1 MKKGGYGLPLDFW
14 GREHGACDADGVPDA
29 GAAVPGGG
37 KPLGDGGGIEGE
49 DGRLL
54 VAALARREAR
64 VAHVNVTE
72 NVQDE
77 VAGGVLVVALPVQG
91 PKENLPRRINVDA
104 GRIGGRGSAR
114 ERRGHETGVTWGA
127 RWSHDKLSL
136 ISPQSPHARIGQTLS
151 LTPTLQ
157 GMEQSRY
164 KETKT
169 RRGLTYSYYFSA
181 PATGKPVLFFAHGFP
196 ANSRIWRKQ
205 VAFFETSGYGLL
217 VPDLL
222 GYGATDK
229 PTDPKLYV
237 GSGHAQ
243 DITDLLDAEGL
254 DRVVAIGHGV
264 VFQWPAWLTTIPNV
278 SPPVASLPWD
288 TFPRRPPMQTL
299 LLVPVKY
306 QSFSATTFSRPR
318 VFFAEADAAA
328 LIEKHVCVTIFMTTI
343 AVYHGSYLQIDSSI
357 SLFFPASPQLWTDYL
372 WVDGGARA
380 WIEGDK
386 IGPLPSYMSQEDQ
399 ENVRKSLLSGG
410 LLAPLCWFRVQLD
423 EANAEDDAKIS
434 PTASRVTQPLLHIPF
449 TDNPVIPPIL
459 GDASHEKYARGPVTR
474 KEVAAGQWGILSHA
488 AEVNDIILQ
497 WIGDLQEGVCE
508 RVE

>member
-1 MKKGGYGLPLDFW
+1 
-14 GREHGACDADGVPDA
+14 
-29 GAAVPGGG
+29 
-37 KPLGDGGGIEGE
+37 
-49 DGRLL
+49 
-54 VAALARREAR
+54 
-64 VAHVNVTE
+64 
-72 NVQDE
+72 
-77 VAGGVLVVALPVQG
+77 
-91 PKENLPRRINVDA
+91 
-104 GRIGGRGSAR
+104 
-114 ERRGHETGVTWGA
+114 
-127 RWSHDKLSL
+127 
-136 ISPQSPHARIGQTLS
+136 
-151 LTPTLQ
+151 
-157 GMEQSRY
+157 MEQSRY

-205 VAFFETSGYGLL
+205 VAFFEPSGYGIL

-254 DRVVAIGHGV
+254 DRVVAIGHGWGC
-264 VFQWPAWLTTIPNV
+264 F
-278 SPPVASLPWD
+278 PVARLVNYHPQRVSACGFIAMGYLPPTAPNAD
-288 TFPRRPPMQTL
+288 IITRSRQVSQLFGYD
-299 LLVPVKY
+299 V
-306 QSFSATTFSRPR
+306 FASAR
-318 VFFAEADAAA
+318 FFAEADAAA
-328 LIEKHVCVTIFMTTI
+328 LIEKH
-343 AVYHGSYLQIDSSI
+343 IDSSI

-497 WIGDLQEGVCE
+497 WIGDLQDVVCE